1 MYKYVLLVFVLL
13 STLSGAGSV
22 LAQSQIEP
30 ATDSQIVV
38 NINTADANTLS
49 EQLDGVG
56 ASRAAAIVRYR
67 EQFGPFETVDE
78 LTNVS
83 GIGSSILASN
93 KDRLTVE

>member
-1 MYKYVLLVFVLL
+1 
-13 STLSGAGSV
+13 
-22 LAQSQIEP
+22 
-30 ATDSQIVV
+30 V